1 MSTTISG
8 IVRFGSYEVDLRAG
22 QLRKN
27 GVRIHLRDQSFQVL
41 SVLLEH
47 AGEVVTREELQ
58 RRLWHGEVFVD
69 FENNLNTA
77 IARLRGALCD
87 PSDHPRFVETLPRR
101 GYRFV
106 AQVSE
111 ALTTPHSAPASR
123 VRLLVLPF
131 VNLGGDPAQEYF
143 SDAVTDEVI
152 TALASV
158 VPDQLAVIAR
168 TTAMHYKGSRKDVGH
183 IGRELNVDYVVE
195 GGIRRTEDHVAVN
208 VQLIQTSDQAHL
220 FARKYDSQIR
230 DVYNLHESIAQAI
243 ATHVPRV
250 ADHVRS
256 QPGTNAPRRSPT
268 EDPVAYELYIQARHP
283 LDFVTPE
290 KFEHAKR
297 CFEAAIARDPRFA
310 LAYHSLADLYYW
322 LGFLGFVSPREA
334 WALGSFHAL
343 RALEIENTLA
353 ETHSLLAMCRLDYE
367 WTEVRRE
374 LDVARD
380 LALASP
386 IVRLRNALGLMTQ
399 ARVDQAIREIE
410 LGLELDPMSQ
420 FLWCWLAVMQWLG
433 RRYDRAV
440 AVLRR
445 VFEFD
450 ANYGMAH
457 MALGQTRCM
466 EHKFEE
472 AITALRRAVEL
483 YGGAPMMLGWYGLAL
498 AQGGNLAEARAL
510 LERLH
515 AMVPQAYVPPTSFAW
530 IHLGLREID
539 VAFEWMDRA
548 VEARDHMII
557 PIQLY
562 AFFDP
567 IREDPRF
574 LKLLRK
580 MNLPSAAFDDW
591 RPIGA

>member
-1 MSTTISG
+1 MPN
-8 IVRFGSYEVDLRAG
+8 IVRFDCFEVDLTSG
-22 QLRKN
+22 QLHKH
-27 GVRIHLRDQSFQVL
+27 GMRIKLREKSFQVL
-41 SVLLEH
+41 ASLLEH
-47 AGEVVTREELQ
+47 PGEVVTREELQ
-58 RRLWHGEVFVD
+58 RRLWRDKVFVD
-69 FENNLNTA
+69 FESNLNTA
-77 IARLRGALCD
+77 IGSLRQALCD
-87 PSDHPRFVETLPRR
+87 SADHPHFIETLPKR
-101 GYRFV
+101 GYRFIADV
-106 AQVSE
+106 VPVPPPPE
-111 ALTTPHSAPASR
+111 PPTTRA
-123 VRLLVLPF
+123 RLIVLPF
-131 VNLGGDPAQEYF
+131 VNLSGDPAQEYF

-152 TALASV
+152 IALASM

-168 TTAMHYKGSRKDVGH
+168 TTAMHYKGSHKDVGR
-183 IGRELNVDYVVE
+183 IGRELNVNYVVE
-195 GGIRRTEDHVAVN
+195 GGVRRSGDHVSVN
-208 VQLIQTSDQAHL
+208 VELIQTSGQAQL

-230 DVYNLHESIAQAI
+230 DVYNLQESIAQAI

-256 QPGTNAPRRSPT
+256 QADTNPPRRKPT
-268 EDPVAYELYIQARHP
+268 EDAVAYELYIQGRHP

-290 KFEHAKR
+290 KFAHAKR

-322 LGFLGFVSPREA
+322 LGFMGFVSPREA
-334 WALGSFHAL
+334 WATGSFHAL
-343 RALEIENTLA
+343 RALEIDNTQA

-374 LDVARD
+374 LDIARD
-380 LALASP
+380 LATASP

-410 LGLELDPMSQ
+410 LGLELDPISL
-420 FLWCWLAVMQWLG
+420 FLWCWLAAMQWLG

-440 AVLRR
+440 EVLRR

-450 ANYGMAH
+450 PNYGLAH
-457 MALGQTRCM
+457 LVWGQTRCM
-466 EHKFEE
+466 EHRFEE
-472 AITALRRAVEL
+472 AIVALRRAAEL
-483 YGGAPMMLGWYGLAL
+483 YGGAPMVLGWLGLAL
-498 AQGGNLAEARAL
+498 AEGGNVAEARVL

-515 AMVPQAYVPPTSFAW
+515 AMAPQAYVPPTSFAW
-530 IHLGLREID
+530 IHLGFTEID
-539 VAFEWMDRA
+539 AAFEWMDRA

-562 AFFDP
+562 PFLDP
-567 IREDPRF
+567 IRGDPRF

-591 RPIGA
+591 RCIGALA